1 MMVDDAH
8 ATGVLGE
15 GGRGTVDHFGLH
27 GRVDI
32 QVGTLSAGH
41 RRARRLHRRASQ
53 LIRWLVNRGRPYLFS
68 TSAPPAVVA
77 ACTTALDILGDE
89 PDRLDR
95 LWSNTRA
102 FKDELHMLGFDTGDS
117 QTPIT
122 PVMVGEEATA
132 QELSKGLW
140 DEGVFAPAIVYPT
153 VPRGGL
159 GCGRS
164 SRPITDHEDPSR
176 QSMRSAGSATGSGC
190 SRFAVRSGGSG
201 GMTIDAERLEA
212 RARLGSVGVWSFA
225 LDELPAGGE
234 RRRWPR
240 SRHLGYPSLWIPGGA
255 VQQGDHRSR
264 EPVARRERAAH
275 HRDRDREHGLATPSP
290 SRTPPDFSPTI
301 IPGGSCSASARAFP
315 TDRGPRLSI
324 RTAVVGHAGVPRC
337 DGRRSLEWTEPA
349 RPAPRLLAALGPRML
364 ELAAERTAGAHTY
377 FVPVETPAPP
387 GARSV
392 PNLLLAVEQTVVLES
407 DPSAARHLAR
417 GFAADYLELL
427 NYANNLA
434 GSASPMRTSPGAG
447 ATG

>member
-1 MMVDDAH
+1 
-8 ATGVLGE
+8 
-15 GGRGTVDHFGLH
+15 
-27 GRVDI
+27 
-32 QVGTLSAGH
+32 
-41 RRARRLHRRASQ
+41 
-53 LIRWLVNRGRPYLFS
+53 
-68 TSAPPAVVA
+68 
-77 ACTTALDILGDE
+77 
-89 PDRLDR
+89 
-95 LWSNTRA
+95 
-102 FKDELHMLGFDTGDS
+102 MLGFDTGDS

-122 PVMVGEEATA
+122 PVMAGEEATA

-164 SRPITDHEDPSR
+164 SRPITAARPR
-176 QSMRSAGSATGSGC
+176 RLSMRSAGSATGSGC

-234 RRRWPR
+234 RRRRWPR

-275 HRDRDREHGLATPSP
+275 HRDRDREHGLVTPSP

-301 IPGGSCSASARAFP
+301 IPGGSCWASARAFLLTEVRGSRYERP
-315 TDRGPRLSI
+315 WSGMRAYPMRWTTLPRVDR
-324 RTAVVGHAGVPRC
+324 AGAPGAASP
-337 DGRRSLEWTEPA
+337 GRPWAEDAGARGGANRRGAYLLRA
-349 RPAPRLLAALGPRML
+349 GGVHRRRPALARCRTSSSRSSRPSCWS
-364 ELAAERTAGAHTY
+364 LA
-377 FVPVETPAPP
+377 
-387 GARSV
+387 
-392 PNLLLAVEQTVVLES
+392 
-407 DPSAARHLAR
+407 PSAARHLAR
-417 GFAADYLELL
+417 GFAADYLELP

-434 GSASPMRTSPGAG
+434 GSALPMRTSPGAG